1 MIETEQSKETKP
13 TEIPVTEYNV
23 VNLPTAVQLTFYM
36 LEIAYKRGAF
46 SMEESSKITEA
57 IRMIKKP
64 ENVAKLNG
72 EVSKQVYSKV
82 PMVLSEEV
90 KNEVTNDEE
99 VPDDLK
105 SVDSILELNSTE

>member
-1 MIETEQSKETKP
+1 MSDSNEQTKP

-57 IRMIKKP
+57 LKMIKQP

-72 EVSKQVYSKV
+72 EVSKQVGSKV
-82 PMVLSEEV
+82 PVVVPEE
-90 KNEVTNDEE
+90 TNKVDDNDEEE

-105 SVDSILELNSTE
+105 SVDSESMPV